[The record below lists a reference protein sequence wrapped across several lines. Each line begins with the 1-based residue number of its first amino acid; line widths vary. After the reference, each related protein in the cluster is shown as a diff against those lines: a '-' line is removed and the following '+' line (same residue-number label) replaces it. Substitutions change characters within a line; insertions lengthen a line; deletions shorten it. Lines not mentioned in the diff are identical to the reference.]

1 MAPIVE
7 RKNLDVYSYWKNV
20 YHGAMDTVTATAG
33 DLILVLEE
41 AGTAFG
47 WSRAYESVLSTAIGA
62 AFQAA
67 GLDEATDAIGVSPA
81 DVKKVTAAITE
92 SAASLGRAPRTVT
105 AYGAA
110 WRRIAEITY
119 RWKTAGGQDPGGSFW
134 ESVDDLRD
142 QRTRRLT
149 AKKTTPH
156 ALYADPGREAH
167 DALRVDLSSGQAT
180 ITLPD
185 DMADED
191 FMVLVEAILARRR
204 AAGRD

>member
-1 MAPIVE
+1 
-7 RKNLDVYSYWKNV
+7 
-20 YHGAMDTVTATAG
+20 MDTVTATAD
-33 DLILVLEE
+33 DLIRVLEE
-41 AGTAFG
+41 AGTAFR

-67 GLDEATDAIGVSPA
+67 GLDEATDAIGVSPVA
-81 DVKKVTAAITE
+81 VKKVTAAITE
-92 SAASLGRAPRTVT
+92 SAASLGRAPRTAT
-105 AYGAA
+105 AYAAA
-110 WRRIAEITY
+110 WRRIAEITC
-119 RWKTAGGQDPGGSFW
+119 RWKTAGGEDPGNHFW
-134 ESVDDLRD
+134 ETVDDLRD

-149 AKKTTPH
+149 AKKPTPH

-180 ITLPD
+180 VTLPD

-204 AAGRD
+204 AAEHD